1 MYGEP
6 IKIREVAE
14 RLERRASQLRS
25 EADALV
31 AAGERAPWV
40 SLAAD
45 RMRASAAERRT
56 DLVGVARDYEHAA
69 DAVRRHAAVVQ
80 QRLDL
85 VAEAQRHAL
94 RLLDRLGD
102 AVDLPRLPD
111 LPPPGHVGW
120 LAVADS
126 LVGVGS

>member
-6 IKIREVAE
+6 SKIREVAE
-14 RLERRASQLRS
+14 RLERRASQLRG

-45 RMRASAAERRT
+45 RMRASAAERRA

-102 AVDLPRLPD
+102 AVDLPRLPH

>member
-6 IKIREVAE
+6 SRIREVAE

-45 RMRASAAERRT
+45 RMRACAAERRA
-56 DLVGVARDYEHAA
+56 DLVGVARDYEEAA
-69 DAVRRHAAVVQ
+69 AACRRHAALVQ

-85 VAEAQRHAL
+85 VAEAQRRVL
-94 RLLDRLGD
+94 KVVDRLGD
-102 AVDLPRLPD
+102 AVDLPD
-111 LPPPGHVGW
+111 LPAPGDVRW
-120 LAVADS
+120 LDVADS
-126 LVGVGS
+126 LAGVGS

>member
-6 IKIREVAE
+6 SKIREVAE
-14 RLERRASQLRS
+14 RLEHRASQLRG

-45 RMRASAAERRT
+45 RMRASAAERRA
-56 DLVGVARDYEHAA
+56 DLVGVARDYEQAA
-69 DAVRRHAAVVQ
+69 AAVRRHAAVVQ

-94 RLLDRLGD
+94 RVLDRLGD
-102 AVDLPRLPD
+102 VVDLPGLPD

-120 LAVADS
+120 LDVADS
-126 LVGVGS
+126 LAGVRS